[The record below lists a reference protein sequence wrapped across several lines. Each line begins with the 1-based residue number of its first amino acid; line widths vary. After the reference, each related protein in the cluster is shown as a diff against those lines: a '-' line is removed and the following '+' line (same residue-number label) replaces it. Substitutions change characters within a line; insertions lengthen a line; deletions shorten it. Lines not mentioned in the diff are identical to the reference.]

1 MMKENKKPIKRSI
14 IIFVLVFI
22 ALLCFVLSII
32 MYSTYTTSIYQSYNR
47 RMLDIIN
54 YVDSHI
60 DVEDLSECVENGEE
74 SEKFTALMA
83 FMDSIMEDFN
93 IHYLYIVRPVLEGDR
108 MVMMNV
114 ISADTAIGRE
124 TDPDGYYL
132 GFVLEDVYDR
142 ETLELYQQH
151 LDMDEI
157 SYFKN
162 FSSWGYDYTAL
173 KPLINADGEHFAALC
188 VDIEVDDVQRAIK
201 TYTVFN
207 VILIVVLGI
216 MFVTLF
222 ILWMNRNITE
232 PLVRLEKS
240 VVSFAERSHEQTN
253 PDLLSYD
260 DPHIHTKNEVESLSN
275 AVNLMSIDMRNYV
288 RNIIAAEDRVRDM
301 KNQVTHM
308 DMLAY
313 QDALT
318 HVKNKAWYDK
328 IEERVNADIEAGKAR
343 FAILMADLN
352 NLKKINDNYGH
363 EHGNDYIFG
372 ACHIICVIFDHS
384 PVFRIGGDEF
394 VVLMENRD
402 YDDKDKLIEELKLAY
417 EETSKDES
425 KEPWERYSSAIGVA
439 VFDSAVDKCM
449 NDVFKRA
456 DEAMY
461 KHKQESKMA
470 RE

>member
-1 MMKENKKPIKRSI
+1 MMKENKRPIKRSI
-14 IIFVLVFI
+14 IIFALVFI

-47 RMLDIIN
+47 RMLDILN

-60 DVEDLSECVENGEE
+60 DVEDLSECVESGEE

-93 IHYLYIVRPVLEGDR
+93 IHYLYIVRPVLEDDR

-328 IEERVNADIEAGKAR
+328 IEERINADIEAGKAR

-417 EETSKDES
+417 EETSKDET

>member
-1 MMKENKKPIKRSI
+1 M
-14 IIFVLVFI
+14 
-22 ALLCFVLSII
+22 
-32 MYSTYTTSIYQSYNR
+32 
-47 RMLDIIN
+47 
-54 YVDSHI
+54 
-60 DVEDLSECVENGEE
+60 
-74 SEKFTALMA
+74 
-83 FMDSIMEDFN
+83 
-93 IHYLYIVRPVLEGDR
+93 
-108 MVMMNV
+108 
-114 ISADTAIGRE
+114 
-124 TDPDGYYL
+124 
-132 GFVLEDVYDR
+132 
-142 ETLELYQQH
+142 
-151 LDMDEI
+151 
-157 SYFKN
+157 
-162 FSSWGYDYTAL
+162 
-173 KPLINADGEHFAALC
+173 
-188 VDIEVDDVQRAIK
+188 
-201 TYTVFN
+201 
-207 VILIVVLGI
+207 
-216 MFVTLF
+216 
-222 ILWMNRNITE
+222 
-232 PLVRLEKS
+232 RLEKS

-402 YDDKDKLIEELKLAY
+402 YDDKDKLIEELKIAY

>member
-1 MMKENKKPIKRSI
+1 
-14 IIFVLVFI
+14 
-22 ALLCFVLSII
+22 

-47 RMLDIIN
+47 RMLDILN

-60 DVEDLSECVENGEE
+60 DVEDLSECVESGEE

-93 IHYLYIVRPVLEGDR
+93 IHYLYIVRPVLEDDR

>member
-1 MMKENKKPIKRSI
+1 MMKENKRPIKRSI
-14 IIFVLVFI
+14 IIFALVFI

-47 RMLDIIN
+47 RMLDILN

-60 DVEDLSECVENGEE
+60 DVEDLSECVESGEE

-93 IHYLYIVRPVLEGDR
+93 IHYLYIVRPVLEDDR